1 MFNKERQSQTFKFR
15 KTVVERLE
23 KALEFLNG
31 KGHELSKTSLLEQ
44 AIEDL
49 PLSDEQ
55 LESRKCKD
63 KPTVPPLNKIYSALQ
78 ERRPL
83 SRMDLEFMA
92 EEAKEAIKLRHGE
105 LTYQPLLVAMHDAFA
120 TVWHHGGA
128 KKAPQRE
135 GLDNYYKGNLVRQL
149 GTLRESIEASR
160 KVFQDP
166 AFRGPPEFPA
176 RNLGVAARKEPFIE
190 LERINAELHP
200 ILKIVLQGAIR
211 NHYVKSHQTFQPVA
225 LEEPDSA
232 EYFAKHSKSESI
244 VSGNFRLDVLWDH
257 STAGG
262 ELTLNT
268 GTHTPTIR
276 CGNFVVLMDLMI
288 LLDNISLGGPGGTRG
303 PFTLELMSQW
313 STSNG
318 AVFQFKTQGA
328 HLRFMLSDSDLEAL
342 SDISKRFWNP
352 PGVLQKMEHLTWL
365 YGMG

>member
-1 MFNKERQSQTFKFR
+1 MFSKERQSQTFKF
-15 KTVVERLE
+15 KKSVVDRLE

-44 AIEDL
+44 AIEEL

-55 LESRKCKD
+55 LESRKNKD
-63 KPTVPPLNKIYSALQ
+63 KPTVPPLNKVYSALQ
-78 ERRPL
+78 AGRPI
-83 SRMDLEFMA
+83 SRTDLEFMA
-92 EEAKEAIKLRHGE
+92 EEARGAIKLRHGE

-135 GLDNYYKGNLVRQL
+135 GLDSYYKGNLVRQL
-149 GTLRESIEASR
+149 GTLEESIKASR
-160 KVFQDP
+160 EVFQDP

-190 LERINAELHP
+190 LDKINAELHP

-211 NHYVKSHQTFQPVA
+211 NHYAKSQQTFQPIA
-225 LEEPDSA
+225 IEEPDST
-232 EYFAKHSKSESI
+232 EYFEKHSRTESL
-244 VSGNFRLDVLWDH
+244 VSGIFRLDVLWDH

-268 GTHTPTIR
+268 GAHTPIIR
-276 CGNFVVLMDLMI
+276 CGNFVVLMDLLI
-288 LLDNISLGGPGGTRG
+288 LLDNISRGGPGGTRG
-303 PFTLELMSQW
+303 PFTLEVMSQW
-313 STSNG
+313 SSSNG
-318 AVFQFKTQGA
+318 AAFQFKTQGA
-328 HLRFMLSDSDLEAL
+328 HLRLMLSDPDLEAL
-342 SDISKRFWNP
+342 SDISKRFWNS
-352 PGVLQKMEHLTWL
+352 PGVFQKMEHLTWL